1 MNASVWQVHRSWVL
15 PTMLVLVLTALAEVA
30 IVWVLAQPARWVA
43 LIAGTLPVTLYF
55 FVALPLIRK
64 EGAKPS

>member
-1 MNASVWQVHRSWVL
+1 MNASVWQVHSFWVL
-15 PTMLVLVLTALAEVA
+15 RTALILVITALAEAALVFA
-30 IVWVLAQPARWVA
+30 LPQPARWVA

-64 EGAKPS
+64 DQ